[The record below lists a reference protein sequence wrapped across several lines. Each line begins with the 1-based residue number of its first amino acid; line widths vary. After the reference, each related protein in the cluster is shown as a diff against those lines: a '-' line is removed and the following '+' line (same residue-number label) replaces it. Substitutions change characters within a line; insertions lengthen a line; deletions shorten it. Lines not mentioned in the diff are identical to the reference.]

1 MAGSTHG
8 LCMSLYSVQVF
19 LFSSV
24 TYSAVV
30 CSGGPLPVTL
40 CRVCNADMTI
50 PPVGRRGLVLAQ
62 NCLVNYL
69 ILGLWRGQNA
79 HHLSV

>member
-8 LCMSLYSVQVF
+8 LCMSLCSVQVF

-30 CSGGPLPVTL
+30 CGGGPTPCYSL
-40 CRVCNADMTI
+40 
-50 PPVGRRGLVLAQ
+50 Q
-62 NCLVNYL
+62 
-69 ILGLWRGQNA
+69 
-79 HHLSV
+79 SVQCGHDYPTCGEGGTGVSS